1 MFLNNI
7 QNAWGNYVAFLI
19 LNRLPVIFEI
29 YSELKYLLL

>member
-1 MFLNNI
+1 MFINQI
-7 QNAWGNYVAFLI
+7 QYAWGNHVAFLI

>member
-1 MFLNNI
+1 MFPNKI

-29 YSELKYLLL
+29 YLELKYHLL